1 MTNFIKDIENTISV
15 MNYELTSETNKFK
28 KLDENLDSI
37 INTSVNVIACEN
49 EINLYQGKNKKD
61 FRVLTIEKNGLTK
74 VYQII
79 HKLGKNCLKVVKLI
93 GENPITTK
101 SNYTEKM
108 ENGGR
113 ITTIEGLKTCA
124 KPTEKTEKTIEEKIE
139 NFIKTNTTKK
149 DGDEK
154 MTIKQFSA
162 MFGKI
167 ASQLHS
173 ENNKNIVD
181 FLPNP
186 NENVLEGK
194 NLEVLQ
200 EKADNLLTQLQA

>member
-1 MTNFIKDIENTISV
+1 MTIENKTDLEITISV
-15 MNYELTSETNKFK
+15 LNYELSSDKEKSNR
-28 KLDENLDSI
+28 LDKGIDSVINESINLF
-37 INTSVNVIACEN
+37 NNEC
-49 EINLYQGKNKKD
+49 EINKYVGKNKKA
-61 FRVLTIEKNGLTK
+61 FRIATTEKNGLTK
-74 VYQII
+74 LYQII

-101 SNYTEKM
+101 TNYTEKM

-124 KPTEKTEKTIEEKIE
+124 KPTEKTDKTIEEKIE

-149 DGDEK
+149 EDDGK
-154 MTIKQFSA
+154 MTIKEFSA

-173 ENNKNIVD
+173 SNNSNIVD
-181 FLPNP
+181 MLPSK
-186 NENVLEGK
+186 EDIAK
-194 NLEVLQ
+194 I
-200 EKADNLLTQLQA
+200 A

>member
-1 MTNFIKDIENTISV
+1 MNTFIKDIENTISV
-15 MNYELTSETNKFK
+15 MNYELSSETNKFK

-37 INTSVNVIACEN
+37 INTSVNVIECEN

-61 FRVLTIEKNGLTK
+61 FRVKTIEKKGLTK

-93 GENPITTK
+93 GANPITTK
-101 SNYTEKM
+101 NNYTEKM

-113 ITTIEGLKTCA
+113 ITTIEGLKQCA
-124 KPTEKTEKTIEEKIE
+124 KPTEKSDKTIEEKIE
-139 NFIKTNTTKK
+139 NFIKSNTTKK
-149 DGDEK
+149 EDDGK
-154 MTIKQFSA
+154 MTIKEFSA

-173 ENNKNIVD
+173 ANNKNVID
-181 FLPNP
+181 FLPSKEDIAV
-186 NENVLEGK
+186 NE
-194 NLEVLQ
+194 
-200 EKADNLLTQLQA
+200 

>member
-1 MTNFIKDIENTISV
+1 MTIENKTDLEITSV
-15 MNYELTSETNKFK
+15 MNYELSSETNKFK

-37 INTSVNVIACEN
+37 INTSVNVIDCEN
-49 EINLYQGKNKKD
+49 EINLYQGKNKKE
-61 FRVLTIEKNGLTK
+61 FRVKTIEKKGLTK

-93 GENPITTK
+93 GANPITTK
-101 SNYTEKM
+101 NNYTEKM

-113 ITTIEGLKTCA
+113 ITTIEGLKQCA

-139 NFIKTNTTKK
+139 NFIKSNTTKK
-149 DGDEK
+149 EDDGK
-154 MTIKQFSA
+154 MTIKEFSA

-173 ENNKNIVD
+173 ANNSNIVE
-181 FLPNP
+181 FLPT
-186 NENVLEGK
+186 NEELENK
-194 NLEVLQ
+194 VANA
-200 EKADNLLTQLQA
+200 K

>member
-37 INTSVNVIACEN
+37 INTSVNVIDCEN
-49 EINLYQGKNKKD
+49 EINLYQGKNKKE
-61 FRVLTIEKNGLTK
+61 FRVKTIEKKGLTK

-93 GENPITTK
+93 GANPITTK
-101 SNYTEKM
+101 NNYTEKM

-113 ITTIEGLKTCA
+113 ITTIEGLKQCA

-139 NFIKTNTTKK
+139 NFIKSNTTKK
-149 DGDEK
+149 EDDGK
-154 MTIKQFSA
+154 MTIKEFSA

-173 ENNKNIVD
+173 ANNSNIVE
-181 FLPNP
+181 FLPT
-186 NENVLEGK
+186 NEELENK
-194 NLEVLQ
+194 VANA
-200 EKADNLLTQLQA
+200 K

>member
-1 MTNFIKDIENTISV
+1 MP
-15 MNYELTSETNKFK
+15 SETNKFK

-37 INTSVNVIACEN
+37 INTSVNVIDCEN
-49 EINLYQGKNKKD
+49 EINLYQGKNKKE
-61 FRVLTIEKNGLTK
+61 FRVKTIEKKGLTK

-93 GENPITTK
+93 GANPITTK
-101 SNYTEKM
+101 NNYTEKM

-113 ITTIEGLKTCA
+113 ITTIEGLKQCA

-139 NFIKTNTTKK
+139 NFIKSNTTKK
-149 DGDEK
+149 EDDGK
-154 MTIKQFSA
+154 MTIKEFSA

-173 ENNKNIVD
+173 ANNSNIVE
-181 FLPNP
+181 FLPT
-186 NENVLEGK
+186 NEELENK
-194 NLEVLQ
+194 VANA
-200 EKADNLLTQLQA
+200 K

>member
-1 MTNFIKDIENTISV
+1 MNTFIKDIENTISV
-15 MNYELTSETNKFK
+15 MNYELSSETNKFK

-37 INTSVNVIACEN
+37 INTSVNVIECEN

-61 FRVLTIEKNGLTK
+61 FRVKTIEKKGLTK

-93 GENPITTK
+93 GANPITTK
-101 SNYTEKM
+101 NNYTEKM

-113 ITTIEGLKTCA
+113 ITTIEGLKQCA
-124 KPTEKTEKTIEEKIE
+124 KPTEKSDKTIEEKIE
-139 NFIKTNTTKK
+139 NFIKSNTTKK
-149 DGDEK
+149 EGDEK
-154 MTIKQFSA
+154 MTIKEFSA

-173 ENNKNIVD
+173 ANNSNIVD
-181 FLPNP
+181 MLPTKKDIAV
-186 NENVLEGK
+186 NE
-194 NLEVLQ
+194 
-200 EKADNLLTQLQA
+200 

>member
-15 MNYELTSETNKFK
+15 MNYELSSETNKFK

-49 EINLYQGKNKKD
+49 EINLYEGKNKKD
-61 FRVLTIEKNGLTK
+61 FRVLTIEKKGLTK

-93 GENPITTK
+93 GANPITTK
-101 SNYTEKM
+101 NNYTEKM

-113 ITTIEGLKTCA
+113 ITTIEGLKQCA

-139 NFIKTNTTKK
+139 NFIKSNTTKK

-154 MTIKQFSA
+154 MTIKDFSA

-173 ENNKNIVD
+173 ANNSNIVD
-181 FLPNP
+181 MLPTKKDIAV
-186 NENVLEGK
+186 NE
-194 NLEVLQ
+194 
-200 EKADNLLTQLQA
+200 

>member
-1 MTNFIKDIENTISV
+1 MNTFIKDIENTISV
-15 MNYELTSETNKFK
+15 MNYELSSETNKFK

-37 INTSVNVIACEN
+37 INTSVSVIDCEN

-61 FRVLTIEKNGLTK
+61 FRVKTIEKKGLTK

-101 SNYTEKM
+101 NNYIEKM

-113 ITTIEGLKTCA
+113 ITTIEGLKKCA
-124 KPTEKTEKTIEEKIE
+124 KPTEKIDKTIEEKIE
-139 NFIKTNTTKK
+139 NFIKSNTTKK
-149 DGDEK
+149 DDDGK
-154 MTIKQFSA
+154 MTIKEFSA

-173 ENNKNIVD
+173 ANNSNIVD
-181 FLPNP
+181 FLPT
-186 NENVLEGK
+186 NEELENK
-194 NLEVLQ
+194 VANA
-200 EKADNLLTQLQA
+200 K

>member
-49 EINLYQGKNKKD
+49 EINLYEGKNKKD
-61 FRVLTIEKNGLTK
+61 FRVLTIEKKGLTK

-101 SNYTEKM
+101 TNYTEKM

-124 KPTEKTEKTIEEKIE
+124 KPTEKTDKTIEEKIE

-149 DGDEK
+149 EDDGK
-154 MTIKQFSA
+154 MTIKDFSA

-173 ENNKNIVD
+173 SNNSNIVD
-181 FLPNP
+181 MLPTKKDIAV
-186 NENVLEGK
+186 NE
-194 NLEVLQ
+194 
-200 EKADNLLTQLQA
+200 

>member
-37 INTSVNVIACEN
+37 INTSVNVIDCEN
-49 EINLYQGKNKKD
+49 EINLYQGKNKKE
-61 FRVLTIEKNGLTK
+61 FRVKTIEKKGLTK

-93 GENPITTK
+93 GENPIATK
-101 SNYTEKM
+101 TNYTEKM

-113 ITTIEGLKTCA
+113 ITTIEGLKQCA
-124 KPTEKTEKTIEEKIE
+124 KPTEKSDKTIEEKIE
-139 NFIKTNTTKK
+139 NFIKSNTTKK
-149 DGDEK
+149 EDDGK
-154 MTIKQFSA
+154 MTIKEFSA

-173 ENNKNIVD
+173 ANNKNVID
-181 FLPNP
+181 FLPSKEDIAV
-186 NENVLEGK
+186 NE
-194 NLEVLQ
+194 
-200 EKADNLLTQLQA
+200 

>member
-1 MTNFIKDIENTISV
+1 MTIENKTDLEITISV
-15 MNYELTSETNKFK
+15 LNYELSSDKEKSNR
-28 KLDENLDSI
+28 LDKGIDSVINESINLF
-37 INTSVNVIACEN
+37 NNEC
-49 EINLYQGKNKKD
+49 EINKYVGKNKKA
-61 FRVLTIEKNGLTK
+61 FRIATTEKNGLTK
-74 VYQII
+74 LYQII

-101 SNYTEKM
+101 TNYTEKM

-124 KPTEKTEKTIEEKIE
+124 KPTEKTDKTIEEKIE

-149 DGDEK
+149 EDDGK
-154 MTIKQFSA
+154 MTIKEFSA

-173 ENNKNIVD
+173 ANNSNIVD
-181 FLPNP
+181 MLPSK
-186 NENVLEGK
+186 EDIAK
-194 NLEVLQ
+194 I
-200 EKADNLLTQLQA
+200 A

>member
-1 MTNFIKDIENTISV
+1 MNTFIKDIENTISV

-37 INTSVNVIACEN
+37 INTSVNVIDCEN
-49 EINLYQGKNKKD
+49 EINLYQGKNKKE
-61 FRVLTIEKNGLTK
+61 FRVKTIEKKGLTK

-93 GENPITTK
+93 GANPITTK
-101 SNYTEKM
+101 NNYTEKM

-113 ITTIEGLKTCA
+113 ITTIEGLKQCA

-139 NFIKTNTTKK
+139 NFIKSNTTKK
-149 DGDEK
+149 EDDGK
-154 MTIKQFSA
+154 MTIKEFSA
-162 MFGKI
+162 IFGKI

-173 ENNKNIVD
+173 ANNKNVID
-181 FLPNP
+181 FLPSKEDIAV
-186 NENVLEGK
+186 NE
-194 NLEVLQ
+194 
-200 EKADNLLTQLQA
+200 

>member
-37 INTSVNVIACEN
+37 INTSVSVIDCEN

-61 FRVLTIEKNGLTK
+61 FRVKTIEKKGLTK

-101 SNYTEKM
+101 NNYTEKM

-113 ITTIEGLKTCA
+113 ITTIEGLKQCA
-124 KPTEKTEKTIEEKIE
+124 KPTEKSDKTIEEKIE
-139 NFIKTNTTKK
+139 NFIKSNTTKK
-149 DGDEK
+149 EDDGK
-154 MTIKQFSA
+154 MTIKDLA
-162 MFGKI
+162 ILI
-167 ASQLHS
+167 AKTVEKMHK
-173 ENNKNIVD
+173 ENNSNIVD
-181 FLPNP
+181 FLPTSEEL
-186 NENVLEGK
+186 ENQVVNAK
-194 NLEVLQ
+194 
-200 EKADNLLTQLQA
+200 

>member
-1 MTNFIKDIENTISV
+1 MNTFIKDIENTISV
-15 MNYELTSETNKFK
+15 MNYELSSETNKFK

-37 INTSVNVIACEN
+37 INTSVSVIDCEN

-61 FRVLTIEKNGLTK
+61 FRVKTIEKKGLTK

-93 GENPITTK
+93 GANPITTK
-101 SNYTEKM
+101 NNYTEKM

-113 ITTIEGLKTCA
+113 ITTIEGLKQCA
-124 KPTEKTEKTIEEKIE
+124 KPTEKTDKTIEEKIE
-139 NFIKTNTTKK
+139 NFIKSNTTKK
-149 DGDEK
+149 EDDGK
-154 MTIKQFSA
+154 MTIKEFSA

-173 ENNKNIVD
+173 ENNKNVVD
-181 FLPNP
+181 FLPSKEEL
-186 NENVLEGK
+186 ENKVANAK
-194 NLEVLQ
+194 
-200 EKADNLLTQLQA
+200 

>member
-1 MTNFIKDIENTISV
+1 MTIENKTDLEITISV
-15 MNYELTSETNKFK
+15 LNYELSSDKEKSNR
-28 KLDENLDSI
+28 LDKGIDSVINESINLF
-37 INTSVNVIACEN
+37 NNEC
-49 EINLYQGKNKKD
+49 EINKYVGKNKKA
-61 FRVLTIEKNGLTK
+61 FRIATTEKNGLTK
-74 VYQII
+74 LYQVI

-101 SNYTEKM
+101 TNYTEKM

-124 KPTEKTEKTIEEKIE
+124 KPTEKTDKTIEEKIE

-149 DGDEK
+149 EDDGK
-154 MTIKQFSA
+154 MTIKEFSA

-173 ENNKNIVD
+173 ANNSNIVD
-181 FLPNP
+181 MLPSK
-186 NENVLEGK
+186 EDIAK
-194 NLEVLQ
+194 I
-200 EKADNLLTQLQA
+200 A

>member
-37 INTSVNVIACEN
+37 INTSVSVIDCEN

-61 FRVLTIEKNGLTK
+61 FRVKTIEKKGLTK

-101 SNYTEKM
+101 NNYTEKM

-113 ITTIEGLKTCA
+113 ITTIEGLKQCA
-124 KPTEKTEKTIEEKIE
+124 KPTEKSDKTIEEKIE
-139 NFIKTNTTKK
+139 NFIKSNTTKK
-149 DGDEK
+149 EDDGK
-154 MTIKQFSA
+154 MTIKEFSA

-173 ENNKNIVD
+173 ANNSNIVD
-181 FLPNP
+181 FLPT
-186 NENVLEGK
+186 NEELENK
-194 NLEVLQ
+194 VANA
-200 EKADNLLTQLQA
+200 K

>member
-1 MTNFIKDIENTISV
+1 MNTFIKDIENTISV

-37 INTSVNVIACEN
+37 INTSVNVIDCEN
-49 EINLYQGKNKKD
+49 EINLYQGKNKKE
-61 FRVLTIEKNGLTK
+61 FRVKTIEKKGLTK

-93 GENPITTK
+93 GANPITTK
-101 SNYTEKM
+101 NNYTEKM

-124 KPTEKTEKTIEEKIE
+124 KPTEKTDKTIEEKIE

-149 DGDEK
+149 EDDGK
-154 MTIKQFSA
+154 MTIKEFSA

-173 ENNKNIVD
+173 ANNSNIVE
-181 FLPNP
+181 FLPT
-186 NENVLEGK
+186 NEELENK
-194 NLEVLQ
+194 VANA
-200 EKADNLLTQLQA
+200 K

>member
-1 MTNFIKDIENTISV
+1 MNTFIKDIENTISV

-37 INTSVNVIACEN
+37 INTSVSVIDCEN

-61 FRVLTIEKNGLTK
+61 FRVKTIEKKGLTK

-101 SNYTEKM
+101 NNYTEKM

-113 ITTIEGLKTCA
+113 ITTIEGLKPCA
-124 KPTEKTEKTIEEKIE
+124 KPTEKSDKTIEEKIE
-139 NFIKTNTTKK
+139 NFIKSNTTKK
-149 DGDEK
+149 EGDEK
-154 MTIKQFSA
+154 MTIKEFSA

-173 ENNKNIVD
+173 ANNSNIVD
-181 FLPNP
+181 MLPTKKDIAV
-186 NENVLEGK
+186 NE
-194 NLEVLQ
+194 
-200 EKADNLLTQLQA
+200 

>member
-1 MTNFIKDIENTISV
+1 MNTFIKDIENTISV
-15 MNYELTSETNKFK
+15 MNYELSSETNKFK

-37 INTSVNVIACEN
+37 INTSVNVIECEN

-61 FRVLTIEKNGLTK
+61 FRVKTIEKKGLTK

-93 GENPITTK
+93 GANPIATK
-101 SNYTEKM
+101 NNYTEKM

-113 ITTIEGLKTCA
+113 ITTIEGLKQCA
-124 KPTEKTEKTIEEKIE
+124 KPTEKSDKTIEEKIE
-139 NFIKTNTTKK
+139 NFIKSNTTKK
-149 DGDEK
+149 EGDEK
-154 MTIKQFSA
+154 MTIKEFSA

-173 ENNKNIVD
+173 ANNSNIVD
-181 FLPNP
+181 MLPTKKDIAV
-186 NENVLEGK
+186 NE
-194 NLEVLQ
+194 
-200 EKADNLLTQLQA
+200 

>member
-1 MTNFIKDIENTISV
+1 MNTFIKDIENTISV
-15 MNYELTSETNKFK
+15 MNYELSSETNKFK

-37 INTSVNVIACEN
+37 INTSVNVIDCEN
-49 EINLYQGKNKKD
+49 EINLYQGKNKKE
-61 FRVLTIEKNGLTK
+61 FRVKTIEKKGLTK

-93 GENPITTK
+93 GANPITTK
-101 SNYTEKM
+101 NNYTEKM

-113 ITTIEGLKTCA
+113 ITTIEGLKQCA

-139 NFIKTNTTKK
+139 NFIKSNTTKK
-149 DGDEK
+149 EDDGK
-154 MTIKQFSA
+154 MTIKEFSA

-173 ENNKNIVD
+173 TNNSNIVD
-181 FLPNP
+181 MLPSK
-186 NENVLEGK
+186 EDIAK
-194 NLEVLQ
+194 I
-200 EKADNLLTQLQA
+200 A